1 MFASFPCLPMNANE
15 RQVKWYVWIV
25 QIMTLKSLKRI
36 CIVHDN
42 YYDLYI
48 EVMKVLLCFFS
59 YSLSRISKFQRNKS
73 FFEFTQKKAYKCLV
87 KSWHMFCIFKMD
99 TQKSEHRLLWNCGIW
114 FAYIRVKYNQKFI
127 PLIWCSRAQS
137 AIYLIWYACVR
148 FTFFLIFIFY
158 YEKRKKN
165 TLGFVIFTL
174 LFGFDCSMLVFFFF
188 FSSVRQQ

>member
-1 MFASFPCLPMNANE
+1 MWTIVTTTIPKKNTKSNNETKNELINMRWKKKRNKRTHCSFSNRIVDSRKKKIERIHSKLHWNEMFASFPCLPMNANE

-73 FFEFTQKKAYKCLV
+73 FEFTQKKERTNV
-87 KSWHMFCIFKMD
+87 
-99 TQKSEHRLLWNCGIW
+99 
-114 FAYIRVKYNQKFI
+114 
-127 PLIWCSRAQS
+127 
-137 AIYLIWYACVR
+137 
-148 FTFFLIFIFY
+148 
-158 YEKRKKN
+158 
-165 TLGFVIFTL
+165 
-174 LFGFDCSMLVFFFF
+174 
-188 FSSVRQQ
+188 

>member
-1 MFASFPCLPMNANE
+1 MKWNVCVVSVFTDECQRTSSQMICVNCTNNDFKIVEKDLHCTRQLLWFIYRSNESFTLFLFLFTLSNFE
-15 RQVKWYVWIV
+15 ISTEQKVFWI
-25 QIMTLKSLKRI
+25 
-36 CIVHDN
+36 HP
-42 YYDLYI
+42 
-48 EVMKVLLCFFS
+48 
-59 YSLSRISKFQRNKS
+59 
-73 FFEFTQKKAYKCLV
+73 KKAYKCLV

-158 YEKRKKN
+158 WREEKKIR
-165 TLGFVIFTL
+165 
-174 LFGFDCSMLVFFFF
+174 LVSW
-188 FSSVRQQ
+188 FSLYCLDLIVRC